1 MRIFSNRIAFE
12 HVCAVMTDMT
22 VPGEGI
28 PMVEG
33 TQTVWYIP

>member
-1 MRIFSNRIAFE
+1 
-12 HVCAVMTDMT
+12 MTDMT